1 MRFNKLAPN
10 FSVRDV
16 KESVIFYQD
25 ILGFNLEIAVPE
37 GTSSIENKILDEK
50 EYSTAMMKRDDVFVM
65 LIKHDRFEKDTKAL
79 QGTTKGA
86 SVLFYID
93 VSGIGD
99 LYINLKEKV
108 EIEKELETTWYG
120 MREFYIRDCN
130 GYVLG
135 FGESEQKSCT

>member
-1 MRFNKLAPN
+1 MRFNNLAPN

-16 KESVIFYQD
+16 KESVMFYQNV
-25 ILGFNLEIAVPE
+25 LGFKLEIAVPD
-37 GTSSIENKILDEK
+37 GTNSIENEIHNEK
-50 EYSTAMMKRDDVFVM
+50 EYSTAMMKKDDVFVM
-65 LIKHDRFEKDTKAL
+65 LIKHDHFEKDTKAF
-79 QGTTKGA
+79 QGSTKGA

-93 VSGIGD
+93 VSGIDD

-108 EIEKELETTWYG
+108 DIEKELETTWYG